1 MADTNP
7 TQSKR
12 KPYRKA
18 PPEAALTKDQAYATL
33 KRIFLR
39 LVALSPNQID
49 LQMLDPVVRAAFEV
63 QNKLVSSPDELWRSS
78 KLYRAI
84 DDIESTALHMPQHR
98 ANAPELADL
107 SQELRGL
114 TGWTAAD

>member
-1 MADTNP
+1 MARQHPIQPRND
-7 TQSKR
+7 
-12 KPYRKA
+12 YRRPAPKA
-18 PPEAALTKDQAYATL
+18 VLTEAQASETL
-33 KRIFLR
+33 RRICMR
-39 LVALSPNQID
+39 LAALSPTD
-49 LQMLDPVVRAAFEV
+49 LDFSALDPVARATFEV
-63 QNKLVSSPDELWRSS
+63 QAKMVSSPAELWRSS